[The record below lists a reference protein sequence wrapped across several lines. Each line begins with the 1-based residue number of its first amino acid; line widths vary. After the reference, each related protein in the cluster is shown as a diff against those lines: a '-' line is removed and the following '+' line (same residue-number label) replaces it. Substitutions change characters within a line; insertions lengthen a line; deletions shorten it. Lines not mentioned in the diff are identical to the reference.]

1 MPITGRLDRLGPMR
15 NDQLLDGRGQMPFS
29 KHYIIEPEYIEAM
42 RAAFYKVCDALLLNG
57 DVDDQ
62 MTEAI
67 VDKIV
72 ALAKAG
78 EHDADRL
85 AEHVLDHLIDDG
97 LPPSSGEPRQDPSPQ
112 A

>member
-1 MPITGRLDRLGPMR
+1 
-15 NDQLLDGRGQMPFS
+15 MPFF
-29 KHYIIEPEYIEAM
+29 KHYIEHDHIEAM

-85 AEHVLDHLIDDG
+85 AEHVLNDMIDDG
-97 LPPSSGEPRQDPSPQ
+97 LPPPSGEPRQDPSPRV
-112 A
+112 